1 MRVTQG
7 AFSFLPDLTDLQIK
21 AQVDYCLKKGWAL
34 NLEFTDDPHP
44 RNSYWEMWGL
54 PLFDQP
60 DCLPFL
66 RELEACRK
74 AHPRHY
80 LKINAYDTV
89 KGRETVALSFI
100 VHRPAQEPGFRLV
113 RQETAGRV
121 IRYTIESYATQKP
134 EGDRY
139 SGEQ

>member
-1 MRVTQG
+1 
-7 AFSFLPDLTDLQIK
+7 
-21 AQVDYCLKKGWAL
+21 
-34 NLEFTDDPHP
+34 
-44 RNSYWEMWGL
+44 MWGL

-60 DCLPFL
+60 DSVPFL

-74 AHPRHY
+74 VHPRHY

-139 SGEQ
+139 SGEE